1 MTRIVPTM
9 ATSPEIE
16 SKRPTSSATAP
27 VVALVGRPNV
37 GKSALFNRMVRRRQ
51 ALVEELPGTTRDR
64 LYGDVAW
71 QGEQFRLIDTGGLDT
86 EAEEGYPELI
96 RRQVELAIAEAAV
109 LLFVVD
115 VKAGVIPA
123 DKEVAELLRRAGK
136 PIFLLANKVDNEAR
150 REEVGQ
156 FYELGMGEPIPVSAQ
171 HGEGVAEVLDR
182 VLQALPP
189 TPEQAPI
196 EAARLAI
203 VGRPNGGKS
212 MLLNAILGEERVIV
226 SDVPGTTRD
235 AIDTAFEFEGHPLML
250 VDTAGLRRPG
260 KVGAGVEHHAA
271 MRARR
276 ALERAHVALV
286 LFDASEG
293 LTAQDVHIIGFAL
306 KARSGVVV
314 VANKWDLMGTAI
326 PADFERGVRRR
337 LHFAPWTSLRVTS
350 AKEGMGIR
358 PLLQEALRIRDER
371 LRRIETGPLNS
382 VVQRAVAEQDPPIV
396 KNRRLKLFYVT
407 QPGVAPPTFV
417 FFVNDA
423 RLVHFSYRRYLENVI
438 RRHFGFDGVA
448 LRLSFRSRTER

>member
-9 ATSPEIE
+9 ATSPDAEL
-16 SKRPTSSATAP
+16 KRPIASDTAP

-64 LYGDVAW
+64 LYGDVVW
-71 QGEQFRLIDTGGLDT
+71 QGEQFRLVDTGGLDPD
-86 EAEEGYPELI
+86 AEEGYPELI

-115 VKAGVIPA
+115 VKAGVISA
-123 DKEVAELLRRAGK
+123 DEEVAELLRRANK

-150 REEVGQ
+150 REAVGQ
-156 FYELGMGEPIPVSAQ
+156 FYELGMGEPMPVSAQ
-171 HGEGVAEVLDR
+171 HGDGVADVLDR
-182 VLQALPP
+182 VLEALPSA
-189 TPEQAPI
+189 PEQAPI
-196 EAARLAI
+196 EVARLAI
-203 VGRPNGGKS
+203 VGRPNVGKS

-235 AIDTAFEFEGHPLML
+235 AIDTAFEFEGEPLTL

-286 LFDASEG
+286 LFDASAG

-306 KARSGVVV
+306 QARTGVVV
-314 VANKWDLMGTAI
+314 VANKWDLMGATL
-326 PADFERGVRRR
+326 PADFERDVRRR

-350 AKEGMGIR
+350 AKEGMGIS

-371 LRRIETGPLNS
+371 IRRIETGPLNS
-382 VVQRAVAEQDPPIV
+382 VLQRAVVEQDPPIV

-423 RLVHFSYRRYLENVI
+423 KLVHFSYRRYLENVI

-448 LRLSFRSRTER
+448 LRLSFRSRKER